1 MENRVSQEVPDEV
14 LTQVLTKLNE
24 AEALLKPFAVEMT
37 PGQLLTLPKM
47 ADKSVPF
54 VEKVMMYLESNPD
67 YAPPFVKK
75 EDLGVDLNVFE
86 GLSPI
91 VNATSRFS
99 ETVNNLRQVAG
110 SEAYIAA
117 LSYYNSVKQAAKLAL
132 PGAAI
137 IADDLAKRFETTG
150 PKKNKETV

>member
-54 VEKVMMYLESNPD
+54 VEKVMRNN
-67 YAPPFVKK
+67 FV
-75 EDLGVDLNVFE
+75 
-86 GLSPI
+86 
-91 VNATSRFS
+91 
-99 ETVNNLRQVAG
+99 
-110 SEAYIAA
+110 
-117 LSYYNSVKQAAKLAL
+117 
-132 PGAAI
+132 
-137 IADDLAKRFETTG
+137 
-150 PKKNKETV
+150 